1 MSEVLYE
8 PKNNKD
14 LRIQY
19 PELHDIPQF
28 KPLTK
33 NELSLTWYY
42 SNPTSPYYF
51 LTLGH
56 EKSVEL
62 SIKAVFESIDN
73 VEKDFYL
80 MWLSKKWPSY
90 IQDAIEKWKSMRPEF
105 RSRSKK
111 MIEKMIVNLER
122 MVDVSDDDFIQFD
135 NEGNPTKKVDWSA
148 RNQYANFCRT
158 TSQMLPDLIATSEQ
172 GFGVTTKDK
181 DKKPG
186 EKSIEKFHK
195 IKD

>member
-8 PKNNKD
+8 PKNKKD

-33 NELSLTWYY
+33 NELLMTWYY
-42 SNPTSPYYF
+42 SNPTSPVF
-51 LTLGH
+51 VGNVGH
-56 EKSVEL
+56 EKSVEK
-62 SIKAVFESIDN
+62 SIEYVFDE
-73 VEKDFYL
+73 EAPKEFQL
-80 MWLSKKWPSY
+80 MWLSKSWPTY
-90 IQDAIEKWKSMRPEF
+90 IQDAIDKWKSMRPEF
-105 RSRSKK
+105 RTRSKK
-111 MIEKMIVNLER
+111 MIERMIVNLEK

-158 TSQMLPDLIATSEQ
+158 TSQMLPDLISTAEQ
-172 GFGVTTKDK
+172 GFGITNKEK